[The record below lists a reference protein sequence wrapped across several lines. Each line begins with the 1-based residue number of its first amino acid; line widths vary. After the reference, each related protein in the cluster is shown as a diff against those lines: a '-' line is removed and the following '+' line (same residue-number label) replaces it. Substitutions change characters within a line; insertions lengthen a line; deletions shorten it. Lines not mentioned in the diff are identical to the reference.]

1 MKGLINMRVQPI
13 QGIQKFYNRTK
24 KRNDQYYYTGRKRN
38 EPVERPDDFD
48 WEDEEDD
55 TEEGC

>member
-1 MKGLINMRVQPI
+1 MLSIQPI
-13 QGIQKFYNRTK
+13 HKIVKSYNRTK
-24 KRNDQYYYTGRKRN
+24 KRNDKYYYTGRKKN

-55 TEEGC
+55 TEEGY

>member
-1 MKGLINMRVQPI
+1 MRVQPI

-24 KRNDQYYYTGRKRN
+24 KRNDQYYYTGRKKN

-48 WEDEEDD
+48 WEDEEND
-55 TEEGC
+55 TEEGY